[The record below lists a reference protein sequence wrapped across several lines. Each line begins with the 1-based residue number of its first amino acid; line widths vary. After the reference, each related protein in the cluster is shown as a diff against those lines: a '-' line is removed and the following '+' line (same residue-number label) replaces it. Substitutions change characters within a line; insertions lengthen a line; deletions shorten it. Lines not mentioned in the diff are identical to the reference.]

1 MVLAEMN
8 NNTTWFEVFVILGAG
23 IVLLVIAAGLLA
35 LTNPRIEA
43 KCQAA
48 GGQVFARPGYPS
60 SCLYPVKK

>member
-1 MVLAEMN
+1 MS
-8 NNTTWFEVFVILGAG
+8 NNTTWFEVFVTLGAG

-48 GGQVFARPGYPS
+48 GGQVLARPGNVS
-60 SCLYPVKK
+60 SCLYPVNK